1 MGGVGSSDM
10 WGGGREEKIK
20 RNRFGS
26 WVLGDKRGKW
36 KTHMEWSEGGKNRK
50 SGAWTIAA
58 RGRRQWE
65 K

>member
-26 WVLGDKRGKW
+26 WVLGDKRGEW
-36 KTHMEWSEGGKNRK
+36 KTHMEWSEGGKIENRVP
-50 SGAWTIAA
+50 G
-58 RGRRQWE
+58 E
-65 K
+65 